1 MYTMLQR
8 CEGYEYITSLFV
20 NCNAGKQVISNL
32 DRETASCL
40 LIFYEATT
48 NLSNDYYP
56 TSCLVF

>member
-20 NCNAGKQVISNL
+20 NCNAGKQVTSNL

-40 LIFYEATT
+40 LIFMRQPQIYLMITIQLLA
-48 NLSNDYYP
+48 
-56 TSCLVF
+56 